1 MTQPAK
7 KAPSEPTLPPP
18 DTIPEE
24 VHEKAAAL
32 AKRLLSPNTDEQD
45 D

>member
-7 KAPSEPTLPPP
+7 KVPSEPTLPPS

-24 VHEKAAAL
+24 VHQQAAAL
-32 AKRLLSPNTDEQD
+32 AKRLLSSNTDEQD